1 MILVAGGTGT
11 LGSRLVRRLEERG
24 LQVRILTRDAERAA
38 PVAHGPNVTVAVG
51 DVRDRAS
58 VGRAM
63 EGVDVVVSAF
73 HGFAG
78 PRDESPASVDRDGN
92 ANIVD
97 SAAEVGAQVVLTSIV
112 GASPD
117 SPVDLF
123 RMKHAAEA
131 HLRESGVPWTIV
143 RATAFFETWIGLLEQ
158 TAGRSGRPMVF
169 GRGDNR
175 INFVSADD
183 VAALVERAVTDPATR
198 GRSID
203 IGGPE
208 DLSFNQLAAA
218 VQTAAGRTGAPR
230 HVPRPMLRA
239 MSVLMRP
246 IKPELARQSQA
257 AVLMDTADMTFDTT
271 STRAS
276 YPELPQTTL
285 SDLLTTHPAVGTGK
299 NSAHR

>member
-11 LGSRLVRRLEERG
+11 LGSRLVKRLEERG
-24 LQVRILTRDAERAA
+24 LPVRILTRDADRAA
-38 PVAHGPNVTVAVG
+38 PAAQGPNVTVAVG

-58 VGRAM
+58 VRKAM
-63 EGVDVVVSAF
+63 EGVDLVVSAF

-78 PRDESPASVDRDGN
+78 PRGESPASVDRDGN
-92 ANIVD
+92 ANVVD
-97 SAAEVGAQVVLTSIV
+97 SAAEIGAEVVLMSIV

-131 HLRESGVPWTIV
+131 HLRESRVAWTVV
-143 RATAFFETWIGLLEQ
+143 RATAYFETWIGLLEQ
-158 TAGRSGRPMVF
+158 TARRSGRPLVF
-169 GRGDNR
+169 GRGNNA

-183 VAALVERAVTDPATR
+183 VAALVERVVTDPATR

-208 DLSFNQLAAA
+208 DVSFNQLAAA
-218 VQTAAGRTGAPR
+218 VQAAAGRTGAPR

-246 IKPELARQSQA
+246 IKPELARQSRA
-257 AVLMDTADMTFDTT
+257 ALMMDTTDMRFDSTP
-271 STRAS
+271 TRAA
-276 YPELPQTTL
+276 YPELPLTTL
-285 SDLLTTHPAVGTGK
+285 SGLLTTHPAVGAGRR
-299 NSAHR
+299 SA